1 MRVGE
6 ALCSLAQVCSAP
18 VSRVSLRVGPPK
30 EQTEIKEIV
39 MADRLQR
46 TKGGSEQ
53 MAGKVKRK
61 AGETSGRPTTAARGA
76 AKEVKGKAKN
86 ATGKARSAVK
96 KATR

>member
-1 MRVGE
+1 
-6 ALCSLAQVCSAP
+6 
-18 VSRVSLRVGPPK
+18 
-30 EQTEIKEIV
+30 
-39 MADRLQR
+39 
-46 TKGGSEQ
+46 